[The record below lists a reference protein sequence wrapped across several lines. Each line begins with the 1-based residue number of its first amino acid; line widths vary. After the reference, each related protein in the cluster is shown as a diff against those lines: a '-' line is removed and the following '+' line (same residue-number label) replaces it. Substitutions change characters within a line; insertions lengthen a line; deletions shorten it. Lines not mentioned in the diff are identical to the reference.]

1 MGNIH
6 GIRITTTTTSKLAL
20 VECTSIDTA
29 MSLKA
34 SFNHLELVPGNIL
47 YVAFAKVDDVQNIGQ
62 QRVQPQ
68 HSQQLPSPAQPLPQL
83 QQQQQQQQPMPLPQL
98 SPNHNTNHNHNHNH
112 NHNQQPQLVQHS
124 LPDKSENLIQLIFYQ
139 YNRIS

>member
-83 QQQQQQQQPMPLPQL
+83 QQQQQQQQQCRYHNYLPITIRIITTTTTITTTN
-98 SPNHNTNHNHNHNH
+98 SHNLCNTA
-112 NHNQQPQLVQHS
+112 
-124 LPDKSENLIQLIFYQ
+124 Y
-139 YNRIS
+139 RISRKT

>member
-1 MGNIH
+1 
-6 GIRITTTTTSKLAL
+6 
-20 VECTSIDTA
+20 

-83 QQQQQQQQPMPLPQL
+83 QQ
-98 SPNHNTNHNHNHNH
+98 STTTTTNAVTTIIS
-112 NHNQQPQLVQHS
+112 QS
-124 LPDKSENLIQLIFYQ
+124 Q
-139 YNRIS
+139 YEP